1 MQIEDVRLFTQAS
14 MAGSLSEAARRLGIA
29 PMAASRRLSALEAEL
44 GTRLLQRTTRSLS
57 LTPEGEAFLPYAR
70 AMIESAD
77 QAVARLNGRDGLA
90 SGLLRVSLPI
100 TFARKVVVPA
110 LPALLDQNPDLEID
124 LQMTDSMPDLVAGG
138 IDVALRIARL
148 RDSSL
153 IARKIADSPRAIVA
167 APAYLDRA
175 GRPRVLAD
183 LAGHEGLLH
192 AGRLHWTFAT
202 PTGERTVRPRSRL
215 RSSSIEGSHVACL
228 AGGGIA
234 VLAEW
239 NVADD
244 IAQGRLE
251 RITLDDARPELIG
264 IWALYPTAVLLPP
277 KVRIFVD
284 AVQRRF
290 HETMRNLP
298 AEPDA

>member
-202 PTGERTVRPRSRL
+202 PTGESTVRPRSRL

-251 RITLDDARPELIG
+251 RITLEDARPELIG